1 MLIFIGLALTFVM
14 VFAGYILSGG
24 SMGIILKA
32 LPYEL
37 MIIFGSA
44 CGAYLMANSGGVL
57 KHTFQGVTK
66 VIKGPKWGADD
77 YKDALSLIYLLVKL
91 MRQKGVIAVEP
102 HIEDPESSKIFQH
115 FPKIAA
121 DHHLVTFICDYIRM
135 MTMNFE
141 DPSQMEEAMDLD
153 IARHEAEEHEPQ
165 HALQSMAD
173 GMPALG
179 IVAAVLGIIKTM
191 ASINEPVDVLGRMV
205 GGALVGTFLGI
216 FLSYLIVGPM
226 SQRLKQVLAEEHQ
239 MMKII
244 KVMLISHLQGNAPQV
259 TVEIGRRNVPSH
271 LMPGFAEMEE
281 KVSELPPD
289 LA

>member
-1 MLIFIGLALTFVM
+1 MFAILGLVITLFMVLT
-14 VFAGYILSGG
+14 GYILSGG
-24 SMGIILKA
+24 SFGIIIKA

-44 CGAYLMANSGGVL
+44 TGAFVMANSGGVL
-57 KHTFQGVTK
+57 KSTLRGTSK
-66 VIKGPKWGADD
+66 VLKGPKWTSED

-91 MRQKGVIAVEP
+91 MRQKGVIAVES
-102 HIEDPESSKIFQH
+102 HIEEPESSKIFQH
-115 FPKIAA
+115 FPRIAA
-121 DHHLVTFICDYIRM
+121 DHHLVTFICDYVRM

-141 DPSQMEEAMDLD
+141 DPQQMEEAMDLD

-165 HALQSMAD
+165 HALQTMAD

-191 ASINEPVDVLGRMV
+191 ASINEPVDVLGRLV

-216 FLSYLIVGPM
+216 FLSYLVVSPIA
-226 SQRLKQVLAEEHQ
+226 QRLKQVLAEEHQ
-239 MMKII
+239 MMRII

-259 TVEIGRRNVPSH
+259 TVEIGRRNVPTH
-271 LMPGFAEMEE
+271 LMPAFAEMEE
-281 KVSELPPD
+281 RVTELPPD